1 MRTLHHPPSA
11 PPEPLHG
18 DHGICT
24 PPWRCRWTATMFG
37 KRGDGKS
44 SGRPLFIFFA
54 PPPPP
59 VPKPRPQPCSL
70 QPNTAVYLLLDPKQ
84 EHLARVHFNQTFTYV
99 TEWLRTTRPASMVGP
114 LLTNGKGGSPLVSSP
129 RSAAAAASA
138 ADQSVYG
145 SSATSAAAAAAA
157 AVANPDVDGGGGLA
171 TPTKRG
177 PATPTGTGTGTGTS
191 SPASASLRSRVLRLV
206 G

>member
-1 MRTLHHPPSA
+1 MASARRLGGADGPPRCSA
-11 PPEPLHG
+11 SAV
-18 DHGICT
+18 T
-24 PPWRCRWTATMFG
+24 G
-37 KRGDGKS
+37 KAAVA
-44 SGRPLFIFFA
+44 PCLFSL

-99 TEWLRTTRPASMVGP
+99 SEWLRTTRPASMVGP

-145 SSATSAAAAAAA
+145 SSATSATAA